1 MFSASSTTFSST
13 SVLKTWILN
22 ISAKVSIRDLA
33 HSMKPLKIIY
43 VRGNPFR
50 EASKLLT
57 ARYFV
62 LLKTRQEPV
71 RRMLDY
77 SENCNREFTDVGP
90 DVAIKTN
97 HAHKSTSS
105 LCACGE
111 ESRAGCSAS
120 IQADK

>member
-1 MFSASSTTFSST
+1 MFNASSTTLSST

-43 VRGNPFR
+43 VGGNPFR
-50 EASKLLT
+50 EASNLLT

-62 LLKTRQEPV
+62 LFETRQEPV
-71 RRMLDY
+71 RSMLDY

-90 DVAIKTN
+90 DVTIKTN

-105 LCACGE
+105 LCARCE
-111 ESRAGCSAS
+111 ESRARCSAS
-120 IQADK
+120 V